1 MISVKGT
8 LEKLLTRSPLMVRI
22 ALLLEKLATEVYKLG
37 QNVVELNQTVEA
49 QQELM
54 QLLYA
59 RQNMIMKALEDRS
72 LDMKLPMTKQEKVSK
87 PN

>member
-8 LEKLLTRSPLMVRI
+8 LENLLTRSPLMVRI

-72 LDMKLPMTKQEKVSK
+72 LDMKLPMIKQEKVSK